1 MKNNCLEIIGGNK
14 LYGSIRNQT
23 SKNATL
29 PIMSASIL
37 SSGVVELRD
46 MPDITDIDNMISIL
60 EGLGAFVDRQGSII
74 KIDPENVQNDQISES
89 LSKSMRSSVFL
100 LGSML
105 SRFKSMRL
113 CLPGGCQIGSR
124 PIDIH
129 INSLKRL
136 GVRVAEHCDI
146 ISFDASN
153 AKCGRVRLRLP
164 SVGATENLIEFAC
177 LLPGKTIILNPAR
190 EPEIVD
196 LANFLN
202 KMGAKILGAGTKKI
216 TIYGVDRLKGTIYT
230 PMGDRIVS
238 GTIMTAV
245 AIAGGD
251 VTITNACPYQSEKI
265 IKILCSLGCQI
276 DIKNDIIHI
285 TKDQD
290 LSSNISLATD
300 YYPGFP
306 TDMQSMILALASVV
320 DGKTIIKE
328 KIFENRF
335 LTVRELQRM
344 GANITILSNRK
355 VLVRG
360 VRRLSGCEVEA
371 LDLRGGASLV
381 LAGLKAEGKTIIHN
395 VHFID
400 RGYDHIED
408 MLTSLGADIRRI

>member
-1 MKNNCLEIIGGNK
+1 MKNCFVIKGGSE
-14 LYGSIRNQT
+14 LHGEYRVQT

-46 MPDITDIDNMISIL
+46 MPDISDIDNMVAIL
-60 EGLGAFVDRQGSII
+60 QDLGAGVERLDSTI
-74 KIDPENVQNDQISES
+74 KIDPTNIRNCQICDS

-105 SRFKSMRL
+105 ARFKSMRL

-129 INSLKRL
+129 ISSLKRL
-136 GVRVAEHCDI
+136 GVRVEEDGEC
-146 ISFDASN
+146 ISVDARH
-153 AKCGRVRLRLP
+153 AKSGKVKLRLP

-177 LLPGKTIILNPAR
+177 LLSGKTTILNPAR

-216 TIYGVDRLKGTIYT
+216 TIYGVDKLEGTIYT

-251 VTITNACPYQSEKI
+251 VTMTNACPYQNEKF

-285 TKDQD
+285 SRLGSLT
-290 LSSNISLATD
+290 SNKVISTD

-306 TDMQSMILALASVV
+306 TDLQSMMVALAIFCQ
-320 DGKTIIKE
+320 GKTIIKE
-328 KIFENRF
+328 NIFEDRF
-335 LTVRELQRM
+335 LTVPELQKM
-344 GANITILSNRK
+344 GANIDILSHKKIRVK
-355 VLVRG
+355 G
-360 VRRLSGCEVEA
+360 GEIFGAEVFSR
-371 LDLRGGASLV
+371 DLRGGASLV
-381 LAGLKAEGKTIIHN
+381 LAGLGAEGETTVTDIYH
-395 VHFID
+395 ID
-400 RGYDHIED
+400 RGYDHIEKV
-408 MLTSLGADIRRI
+408 LTSLGANIRRI

>member
-1 MKNNCLEIIGGNK
+1 MKKECFEIIGGNK
-14 LYGSIRNQT
+14 LFGEIRNQT

-37 SSGVVELRD
+37 ASGVVELRE

-60 EGLGAFVDRQGSII
+60 EGLGALVDRQGNII
-74 KIDPENVQNDQISES
+74 KIDPKKVRNDQISES

-136 GVRVAEHCDI
+136 GVKVEECGEC
-146 ISFDASN
+146 ISFDARY
-153 AKCGRVRLRLP
+153 AKSGKVRLRLP

-177 LLPGKTIILNPAR
+177 LLPGKTTIMNPAR

-216 TIYGVDRLKGTIYT
+216 TIYGVDKLEGTIYT

-251 VTITNACPYQSEKI
+251 VTITNACPYQNEKF

-276 DIKNDIIHI
+276 NIKNDIIHI
-285 TKDQD
+285 SR
-290 LSSNISLATD
+290 LGSLVSPKVVSTD

-306 TDMQSMILALASVV
+306 TDLQSMILALACYCE
-320 DGKTIIKE
+320 GNTIIKE
-328 KIFENRF
+328 NIYENRF
-335 LTVRELQRM
+335 LTVSELQKMGARIDKLSPKKIKVVGRELS
-344 GANITILSNRK
+344 GAELIAR
-355 VLVRG
+355 
-360 VRRLSGCEVEA
+360 
-371 LDLRGGASLV
+371 DLRGGASLV
-381 LAGLKAEGKTIIHN
+381 LACLGTKEKSVVQNI
-395 VHFID
+395 HFID
-400 RGYDHIED
+400 RGYDHIEIA
-408 MLTSLGADIRRI
+408 LTSLGADIRRI